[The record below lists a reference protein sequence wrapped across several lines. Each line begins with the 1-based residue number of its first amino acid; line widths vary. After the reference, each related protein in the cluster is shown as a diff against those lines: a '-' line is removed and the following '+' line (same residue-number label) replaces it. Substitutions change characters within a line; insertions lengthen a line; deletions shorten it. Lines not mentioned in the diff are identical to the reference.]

1 MIEGLQRHNSW
12 KAISMTSFDEI
23 DGFPYPNYIELSLP
37 DTLSVE
43 EAVKFMIFA
52 NPSIRMS
59 SAFSPEMYNEPFL
72 KTLEDESKKLGDSYR
87 SAVRDTTFP
96 PVMLRANPQNLEKI
110 VDHGMEYKNQLE
122 REISRA
128 KRKSSR
134 HLALD
139 SGASHRTSIDMLTAD
154 SLATWAEYVFKLKL
168 GRFYIFDPSDPC
180 RGQSDDPILEQNTSS
195 VPSSSALN
203 LKSSEQKK
211 PQSEEALDLMLTMAW
226 FLDIFMEAQV
236 KNWQKVREDK
246 DRKYGKKWF
255 SGTTLNVSTVLE
267 SISDEFNSINNE
279 YTESG
284 RRDRVKNFSKR
295 RPGDYVSAAARGIQN
310 QWQIDKSISSN
321 ELEIAYRTLYGLAR
335 ATIKANPLA
344 LERLDTLLSS
354 PRLITTF
361 VAKNNKKPPGLSIE
375 QVKVC
380 LEECWGRN
388 I

>member
-1 MIEGLQRHNSW
+1 
-12 KAISMTSFDEI
+12 MTSFDEL
-23 DGFPYPNYIELSLP
+23 DGSPYPDYIELSLP
-37 DTLSVE
+37 DILSVE

-59 SAFSPEMYNEPFL
+59 NVFSPEMYNEPFL
-72 KTLEDESKKLGDSYR
+72 KTLEDESKKLAGSYR
-87 SAVRDTTFP
+87 SAVQDTTFP
-96 PVMLRANPQNLEKI
+96 PVILRANPQNLEKI

-122 REISRA
+122 REVSRA

-139 SGASHRTSIDMLTAD
+139 LGASIRTSIDMLTAD
-154 SLATWAEYVFKLKL
+154 SLATWAEYIFKLKL
-168 GRFYIFDPSDPC
+168 GRFYIFDPGDPY
-180 RGQSDDPILEQNTSS
+180 RGQNDDPIFEQNTSS

-211 PQSEEALDLMLTMAW
+211 PQSEEARDLMLTMAW
-226 FLDIFMEAQV
+226 FLEIFMEAQV

-255 SGTTLNVSTVLE
+255 RGTTLNVSTVLE
-267 SISDEFNSINNE
+267 IISNEFDAINNE
-279 YTESG
+279 YIESG
-284 RRDRVKNFSKR
+284 TRDRVKSFSKR
-295 RPGDYVSAAARGIQN
+295 RPGDYVTAAARGIQF

-321 ELEIAYRTLYGLAR
+321 ELEIAYRTLYGLVR

-344 LERLDTLLSS
+344 LERLDTLFRS
-354 PRLITTF
+354 PQLITTF
-361 VAKNNKKPPGLSIE
+361 IAETNKNPPGLSIE
-375 QVKVC
+375 QVKTC
-380 LEECWGRN
+380 LEECWVRN

>member
-1 MIEGLQRHNSW
+1 
-12 KAISMTSFDEI
+12 MTSFDEI
-23 DGFPYPNYIELSLP
+23 DGLPYPDYIELSLP

-72 KTLEDESKKLGDSYR
+72 KTLEDEYKKLGDSYR

-122 REISRA
+122 REVSRA

-139 SGASHRTSIDMLTAD
+139 LGASHRTSIDMLTAG
-154 SLATWAEYVFKLKL
+154 SLAAWAEYVFKLKL
-168 GRFYIFDPSDPC
+168 GRFYIFDPSDPY
-180 RGQSDDPILEQNTSS
+180 RGQNEEPILGQNLSS

-203 LKSSEQKK
+203 TKSSEQKK
-211 PQSEEALDLMLTMAW
+211 AQSEEALDLMLTMAW
-226 FLDIFMEAQV
+226 LLDIFMEAKV
-236 KNWQKVREDK
+236 PNWKKVREDK
-246 DRKYGKKWF
+246 DRKYHKKWF
-255 SGTTLNVSTVLE
+255 RGTTLNISTVLE
-267 SISDEFNSINNE
+267 VISDEFDSINNE
-279 YTESG
+279 YIESG
-284 RRDRVKNFSKR
+284 RRNRVKEFSKR
-295 RPGDYVSAAARGIQN
+295 RPHDYVSAAAQGIQN
-310 QWQIDKSISSN
+310 HWQMDKSISPD
-321 ELEIAYRTLYGLAR
+321 ELEVAYRTLYGLAR
-335 ATIKANPLA
+335 ATIKVNPLA
-344 LERLDTLLSS
+344 QERLDTILRS

-361 VAKNNKKPPGLSIE
+361 IAANNKNPPGLSIE
-375 QVKVC
+375 QAKIC
-380 LEECWGRN
+380 LEGCWGRN